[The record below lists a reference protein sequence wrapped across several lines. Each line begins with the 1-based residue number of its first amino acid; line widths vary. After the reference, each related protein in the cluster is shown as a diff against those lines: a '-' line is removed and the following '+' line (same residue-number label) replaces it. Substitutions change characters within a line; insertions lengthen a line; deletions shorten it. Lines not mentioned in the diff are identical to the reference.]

1 MNKALGFFLFG
12 LVIILSALYFVNR
25 GKIGNKTTKVQ
36 PTGQPAIEASP
47 AAVLADQTKIVIYAA
62 GTQANGEYP
71 TMELRING
79 NPVKTWTGVKGD
91 AKLGKF
97 DEFEYIYPG
106 IISGEEIQVAYIND
120 LFIADDEDRNLYVDR
135 VVIGDATYIAD
146 SPATKTT
153 LLDNAQAQQ
162 AKKCLEGSTFS
173 RWLRC
178 NGYFTFQ
185 SYDRAFIPAPTPGE
199 KLAAGT
205 MIKIYAAGSLLGG
218 DYPALDLVIKG
229 KVAAS
234 YRNIAGNPNS
244 RTLMEMTFLY
254 PGQVNISDVSIV
266 YTNDYYGGSL
276 ATDRNLYVDR
286 INIGG
291 TDYYADAPT
300 VYQTGVWRGTA
311 CAEGYLRSKLLW
323 CQGGTMK
330 FGARKM

>member
-1 MNKALGFFLFG
+1 VNKALGFFLFG

-25 GKIGNKTTKVQ
+25 GKIGNKTAKVQ
-36 PTGQPAIEASP
+36 PTGGPAIEASP

-97 DEFEYIYPG
+97 DEFDYVYPG
-106 IISGEEIQVAYIND
+106 IISGEEIQVAYTND
-120 LFIADDEDRNLYVDR
+120 MFIADDEDRNLYVDR

-162 AKKCLEGSTFS
+162 AKKCQEGSTFS

-205 MIKIYAAGSLLGG
+205 MIKIFAAGNLAGG

-234 YRNIAGNPNS
+234 YRNIAGNATN
-244 RTLMEMTFLY
+244 RTLMEMDFLY
-254 PGQVNISDVSIV
+254 SGMVDISEVSVV

-276 ATDRNLYVDR
+276 ATDRNLYIDR

-291 TDYYADAPT
+291 VDYYGDAAT
-300 VYQTGVWRGTA
+300 VYQTGVWRGA
-311 CAEGYLRSKLLW
+311 VCAEGYLRSKLLW
-323 CQGGTMK
+323 CPGATMK
-330 FGARKM
+330 FGARKL

>member
-1 MNKALGFFLFG
+1 M
-12 LVIILSALYFVNR
+12 
-25 GKIGNKTTKVQ
+25 GNKTVKVQ
-36 PTGQPAIEASP
+36 PTGQPAVEASP
-47 AAVLADQTKIVIYAA
+47 SAAQADQTKIAVYAA
-62 GTQANGEYP
+62 GTQANNEYP

-91 AKLGKF
+91 PKLGKF
-97 DEFEYIYPG
+97 DEFDYTYSG
-106 IISGEEIQVAYIND
+106 IISGEEIQVAYTND

-146 SPATKTT
+146 SPATKTI
-153 LLDNAQAQQ
+153 LVDDPLSKQAR
-162 AKKCLEGSTFS
+162 KCQEGNTFS

-185 SYDRAFIPAPTPGE
+185 SFERAFIPAPTPGE
-199 KLAAGT
+199 KLASGT
-205 MIKIYAAGSLLGG
+205 MIKIFAAGTFAGG

-234 YRNIAGNPNS
+234 YRNIAGNITN
-244 RTLMEMTFLY
+244 RTLLEMDFLY
-254 PGQVNISDVSIV
+254 PGTVDISEVSVV
-266 YTNDYYGGSL
+266 YTNDYYGGTL

-291 TDYYADAPT
+291 ADYYGDAST
-300 VYQTGVWRGTA
+300 VYQTGVWRGNV

-323 CQGGTMK
+323 CGGATMK
-330 FGARKM
+330 FGARKLQ